1 MSLELP
7 ELLRNRI
14 DKALTRIDERSYS
27 EAIINC
33 YLVSETL
40 VIDLFAFLYPDLNDK
55 QIKHEDKLKR
65 IWNDEEKEKHE
76 FPGIKV
82 IASLLAVVL
91 WYRNKMGAHTEMKPN
106 KGAARICASS
116 LIQTLVELKRLGIVH
131 ISGKLES
138 IDDMTDEQIMDL
150 AKNVNSAQLKE
161 LMKSAFDKI
170 SKIETHNL
178 HRFCEN

>member
-1 MSLELP
+1 MALKLP
-7 ELLRNRI
+7 EPLRNRI
-14 DKALTRIDERSYS
+14 EKALTRIDQRSYS

-40 VIDLFAFLYPDLNDK
+40 VKDLFAFLYPDLNAK

-91 WYRNKMGAHTEMKPN
+91 WYRNKMK
-106 KGAARICASS
+106 
-116 LIQTLVELKRLGIVH
+116 
-131 ISGKLES
+131 S
-138 IDDMTDEQIMDL
+138 I
-150 AKNVNSAQLKE
+150 
-161 LMKSAFDKI
+161 
-170 SKIETHNL
+170 
-178 HRFCEN
+178 